1 MKENMGSID
10 KSIRVLLA
18 LVYAVLYFT
27 NTVTGTLGLVLLV
40 IASIFLLT
48 SLVGTCPLY
57 IPFGISTCK
66 KKYQAK

>member
-18 LVYAVLYFT
+18 LAFAVLYFT

-40 IASIFLLT
+40 IAGIFYSLL
-48 SLVGTCPLY
+48 
-57 IPFGISTCK
+57 
-66 KKYQAK
+66 